1 MLHISFAIWRPWN
14 QIKIDQ
20 LPLISILQVLAVIT
34 NQRLTCRTSNLT
46 TLQLIHFKGFSSGAY
61 QKLFSFFRLIWE
73 SQINWQVSRL
83 MISLMIHNSPHTS
96 YFMIQK
102 EANQC
107 RGWTTETYLST
118 VTDTVDLKWKL
129 LLMLKKIEPTTDVYL
144 ISTYITHC

>member
-1 MLHISFAIWRPWN
+1 M
-14 QIKIDQ
+14 
-20 LPLISILQVLAVIT
+20 
-34 NQRLTCRTSNLT
+34 TCRTSNLT

-83 MISLMIHNSPHTS
+83 MIFLMIHNSPHTS

-129 LLMLKKIEPTTDVYL
+129 LLTLKKNWAYNRC
-144 ISTYITHC
+144 ISYINIHYALLGSLTKWSLSWFF